1 MAGLLWLNVDSA
13 QAESLAAT
21 AKKLFPELE
30 IKVLINGQ
38 VSWLTVNG
46 NGQVDD
52 LRSFLKG
59 VKSIQ

>member
-1 MAGLLWLNVDSA
+1 MAGTLWINVDPASA
-13 QAESLAAT
+13 EALAGV

-30 IKVLINGQ
+30 IRVTSHGD
-38 VSWLTVNG
+38 VGWLAVTG

-59 VKSIQ
+59 VKSVR